1 MEFALTNTPLFR
13 GVPQEAMEPLLQQLG
28 AYQRD
33 YEKGEYIYHA
43 GDRVS
48 HAGMVLSGGVIHE
61 HHDIWGNKSILQRGA
76 VGEIFAETYTG
87 ILDQPMLVSVI
98 AAEPTQVLFLNVVK
112 ILHVH
117 SQENSYH
124 SQILRN
130 IMQILLR
137 RNFELAQKIVHTT
150 PKSIRGRL
158 ISYFSQH
165 VSSQGSNDITI
176 DYNRQQLADYLG
188 VDRSAMSAE
197 LSKMA
202 REGLVTYHKNHF
214 VLHHIPVL

>member
-1 MEFALTNTPLFR
+1 MEFTLTNTPLFR
-13 GVPQEAMEPLLQQLG
+13 GVPQESMETLLQQLG

-48 HAGMVLSGGVIHE
+48 HAGMVLSGGVMHE

-76 VGEIFAETYTG
+76 VGEIFAESYAG

-98 AAEPTQVLFLNVVK
+98 AAESTQVLFLNVEK
-112 ILHVH
+112 ILHVNT
-117 SQENSYH
+117 QEDGWHY
-124 SQILRN
+124 QILRN
-130 IMQILLR
+130 ILQILLR

-158 ISYFSQH
+158 MSYFSEH
-165 VSSQGSNDITI
+165 VSSQGGNDITI
-176 DYNRQQLADYLG
+176 EYNRQQLADYLG

-214 VLHHIPVL
+214 VLHYLPA